1 MVVTKM
7 NTTFVIDEEEE
18 CNYTIEGAKSNPP
31 QDNMEIMI
39 QRKAKKKDKEEGKDF
54 YTLCDLESLVDDMDA
69 LSEYLYGWDE
79 AIVNGKYKKEYVD
92 VFLRR

>member
-7 NTTFVIDEEEE
+7 NITFVIDEEEE
-18 CNYTIEGAKSNPP
+18 CNYTIEGTKSNPP
-31 QDNMEIMI
+31 YDNIEIMI
-39 QRKAKKKDKEEGKDF
+39 RRKAKKKNKEEVKEY
-54 YTLCDLESLVDDMDA
+54 YTLYDLESLIDDMDA
-69 LSEYLYGWDE
+69 LSEYLYGWDD